1 MATFNI
7 NAVARRVQYTVG
19 SSNRAGPYN
28 FTFQVNAA
36 SELKVYQNDTLLTD
50 SVQYNATVS
59 TTDGT
64 GSITFIDN
72 SGSGG
77 TDYTPAQ
84 KRYCYYYW

>member
-7 NAVARRVQYTVG
+7 NAVDRRIQYTSTG
-19 SSNRAGPYN
+19 QTAFN

-72 SGSGG
+72 SGSGN
-77 TDYTPAQ
+77 
-84 KRYCYYYW
+84 